1 MMNFRALLRNCR
13 LQKRT
18 TEMKRTLR
26 IIICTFFIIEEL
38 LGMFVGYRIFV
49 PLFFFIVAFFHV
61 FVGWKGIVIIVSAET
76 LDVANVASTFSF
88 PIAIFIIIF
97 VWCALFLV
105 YCLHFFL
112 VRKWKLRERCGIML
126 S

>member
-1 MMNFRALLRNCR
+1 
-13 LQKRT
+13 
-18 TEMKRTLR
+18 MKRALR

-38 LGMFVGYRIFV
+38 LGMSVGYKIFV

-61 FVGWKGIVIIVSAET
+61 FVGWKGIVIIVSVET
-76 LDVANVASTFSF
+76 LEVSNVAVTYSL
-88 PIAIFIIIF
+88 PIAILIMTL
-97 VWCALFLV
+97 VWCEFFLL

-112 VRKWKLRERCGIML
+112 VRRWKLRERCGIML